1 MKFALR
7 SIALVLTLLTLACQT
22 TPTKVQE
29 QAEPNWSLLQKN
41 AVEPIEI
48 DERTVLVD
56 ARSAFD
62 YSLSH
67 IPSAINLPWEEFA
80 QPKNRAPGLV
90 TADVGGLIKQ
100 LALKGLSPE
109 VRVIVVGNGLKGQ
122 GEEGRVAWSL
132 LHLGFR
138 DVQVANIEQ
147 FHFGWTQV
155 EAPPRENRPEW
166 QANVRSQMVAG
177 KDEVMRIATQKLG
190 PGERLSARILD
201 VRSRQEYFAK
211 TPKGEGY
218 VTPDLNAIHIPWE
231 QFFTNEGRPK
241 RDMKNQLLSM
251 GWQPNDRIV
260 VISNKG
266 LRSGAVAFSLMSIG
280 FRNVANATGGY
291 VELTTHK
298 KKGPKLRP
306 LGK

>member
-1 MKFALR
+1 MKFAWR
-7 SIALVLTLLTLACQT
+7 FVLVLVGLSHLACQMK
-22 TPTKVQE
+22 PTKIRE
-29 QAEPNWSLLQKN
+29 QAEPNWSILLKN
-41 AVEPIEI
+41 ATEPIQL

-56 ARSAFD
+56 ARAAFD

-80 QPKNRAPGLV
+80 QPKSRTQGLV
-90 TADVGGLIKQ
+90 TADIPGLVKR

-109 VRVIVVGNGLKGQ
+109 LRVVVVGNGQKGK

-132 LHLGFR
+132 VQLGFR
-138 DVQVANIEQ
+138 DVQIANVEQ

-166 QANVRSQMVAG
+166 NAEVREGLVAS
-177 KDEVMRIATQKLG
+177 KAEIMRIATQKIA
-190 PGERLSARILD
+190 PGERISARILD

-211 TPKGEGY
+211 TPMGEGY
-218 VTPDLNAIHIPWE
+218 ITPELNAIHIPWE
-231 QFFTNEGRPK
+231 QFITHEGRPN
-241 RDMKNQLLSM
+241 RGMKNQLLSM

-266 LRSGAVAFSLMSIG
+266 LRSGAVAFALMSIG

-291 VELTTHK
+291 IELTTAKRK
-298 KKGPKLRP
+298 KIFQ
-306 LGK
+306 